1 MNTVFLY
8 VLNLLFETIMTVLTS
23 LRHNW
28 LVLAITILTAAAM
41 KTYVNTDK
49 LSKLLLKRSNVSIFA
64 SVLIGAFTPFCA
76 CGTTA
81 VLIGMLTT
89 TLPWGPIMA
98 FLTSSPIMSPDGF
111 ILMAGV
117 VNLRFAIGLTIA
129 SLAIG
134 LLSGFATHV
143 IERKT
148 TFLNNQ
154 TRYSDKTPAAA
165 ACACSCSAAPSP
177 AAAAG
182 SCSTSPASACACST
196 PLAQSNI
203 HPASCDTDYACRL
216 GSIGVVFH
224 EHEAMYCCG
233 IENEFS
239 FSDFLR
245 KFKLRELG
253 RELVNLGLKQI
264 LLYFSI
270 FVAVG
275 FLINHFVPASIVS
288 GLFGNNSI
296 FAVPLASVIGLP
308 LYVTTESAAPI
319 IQTMIASGS
328 SEGAMM
334 AFIITGSATSAWVI
348 AGLSTFLKKRA
359 IALYVAFILAG
370 GILSGYIYNLCTM
383 WF

>member
-8 VLNLLFETIMTVLTS
+8 VVNLLSETIMTVLTS

-28 LVLAITILTAAAM
+28 LVLAITIITAAAM
-41 KTYVNTDK
+41 KTYVNSDK
-49 LSKLLLKRSNVSIFA
+49 LSKLLMKRSNVSIFA

-98 FLTSSPIMSPDGF
+98 FLTSSPLMSPDGF
-111 ILMAGV
+111 ILMSGV
-117 VNLRFAIGLTIA
+117 VSVRFAIGLTIA

-134 LLSGFATHV
+134 LLSGFATHI
-143 IERKT
+143 IEKKT

-165 ACACSCSAAPSP
+165 ACACSAAPSP
-177 AAAAG
+177 A
-182 SCSTSPASACACST
+182 CTCST

-288 GLFGNNSI
+288 GLFGNKSI
-296 FAVPLASVIGLP
+296 FAIPLASVIGLP

-383 WF
+383 LF